1 LVLSQPTIIRRK
13 YRPLRLDKNALKR
26 RFKEVQRLDQKPLL
40 EMAENADSARAF
52 VERLLATGKFRLT
65 SLKHL
70 KSENL
75 YLAARGL
82 ALPACF
88 STALIRSSS
97 PNSIARSYRISH
109 TFFAAFH
116 FRPRV

>member
-1 LVLSQPTIIRRK
+1 VH
-13 YRPLRLDKNALKR
+13 
-26 RFKEVQRLDQKPLL
+26 RLDQKPPL

-52 VERLLATGKFRLT
+52 VERLLATGRFRLT

-97 PNSIARSYRISH
+97 PNSMARSYRISH
-109 TFFAAFH
+109 TYFAAFH
-116 FRPRV
+116 FPPTPPMSADGDSADRLNISGSDACRRRKLSV